1 MSIEPV
7 QLFRDKGQGHEY
19 YMKMALKE
27 AVKAYKKDE
36 VPVGAIII
44 HQDTII
50 GRGYNQCELLCD
62 PTAHAE
68 MIAIRNACDKLNS
81 FQLDGCD
88 IYCSCEPCPMCL
100 GAIYWARPKSIY
112 FANSKKDAAEINF
125 DDNFIY
131 QEIKLPIHERKLTI
145 TQLLRDE
152 AQFVFL
158 QWQESENKIEY

>member
-50 GRGYNQCELLCD
+50 GRGYNQCESLCD

-68 MIAIRNACDKLNS
+68 MIAIT
-81 FQLDGCD
+81 
-88 IYCSCEPCPMCL
+88 
-100 GAIYWARPKSIY
+100 
-112 FANSKKDAAEINF
+112 AAVS
-125 DDNFIY
+125 Y
-131 QEIKLPIHERKLTI
+131 THLTLPTI
-145 TQLLRDE
+145 LL
-152 AQFVFL
+152 V
-158 QWQESENKIEY
+158 

>member
-68 MIAIRNACDKLNS
+68 MIAITAATNTIENWRLNECM
-81 FQLDGCD
+81 L
-88 IYCSCEPCPMCL
+88 YVTKEPCAMCA
-100 GAIYWARPKSIY
+100 GAII
-112 FANSKKDAAEINF
+112 NSRLNMVVFGCYDEQEGCCGSLYQICGDPRFKTQVTVKGGVLEEECLSLIQEFFHNTRHKKN
-125 DDNFIY
+125 
-131 QEIKLPIHERKLTI
+131 
-145 TQLLRDE
+145 
-152 AQFVFL
+152 
-158 QWQESENKIEY
+158 S

>member
-7 QLFRDKGQGHEY
+7 QLFRDKGQGHEH

-68 MIAIRNACDKLNS
+68 MIAITAATNTIGNWRLNECVLYLS
-81 FQLDGCD
+81 L
-88 IYCSCEPCPMCL
+88 
-100 GAIYWARPKSIY
+100 
-112 FANSKKDAAEINF
+112 
-125 DDNFIY
+125 
-131 QEIKLPIHERKLTI
+131 IHI
-145 TQLLRDE
+145 
-152 AQFVFL
+152 
-158 QWQESENKIEY
+158 